1 MSAYVCVRML
11 CAHIRC
17 ICVRVFAWTCAH
29 VCAVHVCTR
38 VCCVH
43 VCAMCTHVPSVHTC
57 AVRAHATCAHVCAVC
72 AHVPCA
78 HLCAVWHRPVL
89 RPWAHSSQLSL
100 PPASCGWESTG
111 FCVCPPSSS
120 SLSVPQ
126 SAQGLFSLAP
136 AQVTPRDPHKGPSS
150 LLEASPLFSRRE
162 GLGQGERKGAGGC
175 LPGAG
180 GGGTLCSS
188 LAERELEGRVP
199 PSSAGDGTRWGTVG
213 ASSLLREVWTLS
225 EHCPVSARHLPGP
238 CVGHGEHGG
247 LPSWLPPQ
255 GLLAGSQQRGRAWW
269 LWGGG
274 GVPTP

>member
-1 MSAYVCVRML
+1 MHTVDVYVFVCLRGRVHTCVL
-11 CAHIRC
+11 CLC
-17 ICVRVFAWTCAH
+17 D
-29 VCAVHVCTR
+29 VCAR
-38 VCCVH
+38 R
-43 VCAMCTHVPSVHTC
+43 VHTC
-57 AVRAHATCAHVCAVC
+57 AVRAHVMCAHVCAVC

-78 HLCAVWHRPVL
+78 HVCAVWHRPVL

-150 LLEASPLFSRRE
+150 LLEASPLFSRSE
-162 GLGQGERKGAGGC
+162 GLGQGEGKGAAGC
-175 LPGAG
+175 LPGA
-180 GGGTLCSS
+180 GGTLCSS

-199 PSSAGDGTRWGTVG
+199 PGSAGDGTRWGTVG
-213 ASSLLREVWTLS
+213 ASSLLREAWTFS

-238 CVGHGEHGG
+238 CVGHGEH
-247 LPSWLPPQ
+247 
-255 GLLAGSQQRGRAWW
+255 
-269 LWGGG
+269 
-274 GVPTP
+274 